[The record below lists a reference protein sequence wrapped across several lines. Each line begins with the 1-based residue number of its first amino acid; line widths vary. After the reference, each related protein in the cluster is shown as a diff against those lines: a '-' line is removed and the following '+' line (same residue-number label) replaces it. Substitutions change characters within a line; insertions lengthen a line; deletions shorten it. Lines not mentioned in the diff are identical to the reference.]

1 MDSKQLTPQ
10 LHVAAQITKDDI
22 PAIAAQG
29 FKVILNNRPDGEGED
44 QPPAAEIE
52 AAAKAHGLQYI
63 YQPVVGTAITDE
75 NAEQFGATIAACTK
89 NNNGPIFAHCRTGT
103 RCTILWMLSQA
114 KNQSADELL
123 ATAAKAGYSLEQ
135 VRGRIEGLGKSSA

>member
-10 LHVAAQITKDDI
+10 LHVASQISKDDI
-22 PAIAAQG
+22 PTIAALG

-44 QPPAAEIE
+44 QPLAAEIE
-52 AAAKAHGLQYI
+52 AEAKAHGIEYI

-75 NAEQFGATIAACTK
+75 NIENFGATTAANK
-89 NNNGPIFAHCRTGT
+89 GPIFAHCRTGT

-114 KNQSADELL
+114 KNQGADELL

-135 VRGRIEGLGKSSA
+135 VRGRLEGLNKK

>member
-10 LHVAAQITKDDI
+10 LHVASQISKDDI
-22 PAIAAQG
+22 PAIAALG

-44 QPPAAEIE
+44 QPLAAEIE
-52 AAAKAHGLQYI
+52 AEAKAHGVEYI

-75 NAEQFGATIAACTK
+75 NADNFGATIAA
-89 NNNGPIFAHCRTGT
+89 NEGPIFAHCRTGT

-114 KNQSADELL
+114 KDKSADELL
-123 ATAAKAGYSLEQ
+123 AIASKAGYSLEQ
-135 VRGRIEGLGKSSA
+135 VRGRLEGLYKD

>member
-10 LHVAAQITKDDI
+10 LYVAGQITKEDI
-22 PAIAAQG
+22 PTIAAQG

-44 QPPAAEIE
+44 QPLAVEIE
-52 AAAKAHGLQYI
+52 AEAKAHGLQYI

-75 NAEQFGATIAACTK
+75 NAEEFGATIAACA
-89 NNNGPIFAHCRTGT
+89 NDSNGPVLAHCRTGT

-114 KNQSADELL
+114 KKQRADELL
-123 ATAAKAGYSLEQ
+123 VTAAKAGYSLEQ
-135 VRGRIEGLGKSSA
+135 VRERLEGIGK

>member
-10 LHVAAQITKDDI
+10 LHVASQIKKDDI
-22 PAIAAQG
+22 PAIAALG
-29 FKVILNNRPDGEGED
+29 FKTILNNRPDGEGED
-44 QPPAAEIE
+44 QPTAAKIE

-63 YQPVVGTAITDE
+63 YQPVVGTAISDE
-75 NAEQFGATIAACTK
+75 DAENFGSNIA

-114 KNQSADELL
+114 KNQSADDLL

-135 VRGRIEGLGKSSA
+135 VRGRLDGISKNTT

>member
-10 LHVAAQITKDDI
+10 LHVASQISKEDI
-22 PAIAAQG
+22 PAIAALG
-29 FKVILNNRPDGEGED
+29 FKTILNNRPDGEGEG

-52 AAAKAHGLQYI
+52 AAAKAHGIQYI
-63 YQPVVGTAITDE
+63 YQPVVCTAISDE
-75 NAEQFGATIAACTK
+75 DAEEFGSNIANNA
-89 NNNGPIFAHCRTGT
+89 NNDGPIFAHCRTGT

-114 KNQSADELL
+114 KNQSADDLL

-135 VRGRIEGLGKSSA
+135 MRGRIEGLGKSSA

>member
-10 LHVAAQITKDDI
+10 LYVAGQITKEDI
-22 PAIAAQG
+22 PTIAAQG
-29 FKVILNNRPDGEGED
+29 FKVILNNRPDGEGEG

-63 YQPVVGTAITDE
+63 YQPVVGTAISDE
-75 NAEQFGATIAACTK
+75 NVEEFGATIAACA
-89 NNNGPIFAHCRTGT
+89 NSNNGPIFAHCRTGT

-114 KNQSADELL
+114 KKQSADELL

-135 VRGRIEGLGKSSA
+135 VRERLELLGKQSI

>member
-10 LHVAAQITKDDI
+10 LHVASQISKNDI
-22 PAIAAQG
+22 PTIAAQG
-29 FKVILNNRPDGEGED
+29 FKLILNNRPDGEGED
-44 QPPAAEIE
+44 QPLAAEIE
-52 AAAKAHGLQYI
+52 AEAKAHGIEYI

-75 NAEQFGATIAACTK
+75 NAENFGATIAA
-89 NNNGPIFAHCRTGT
+89 NEGPIFAHCRTGT

-114 KNQSADELL
+114 KDQGADELL

-135 VRGRIEGLGKSSA
+135 VRGRLVKLGKE

>member
-10 LHVAAQITKDDI
+10 LYVAGQITKDDI

-29 FKVILNNRPDGEGED
+29 FKVILNNRPDGEG
-44 QPPAAEIE
+44 QPLAAEIE
-52 AAAKAHGLQYI
+52 ATAKAHGLQYI

-75 NAEQFGATIAACTK
+75 NAEEFGATIAACI
-89 NNNGPIFAHCRTGT
+89 NNNSGPIFAHCRTGT

-114 KNQSADELL
+114 KNQSADDLL

-135 VRGRIEGLGKSSA
+135 VRERLEGLGKSSV

>member
-10 LHVAAQITKDDI
+10 LHVASQITKDDI
-22 PAIAAQG
+22 PTIAAQG
-29 FKVILNNRPDGEGED
+29 FKLILNNRPDGEGDD
-44 QPPAAEIE
+44 QPLASEIE
-52 AAAKAHGLQYI
+52 AEAKAHGIEYI

-75 NAEQFGATIAACTK
+75 NAENFGATIAA
-89 NNNGPIFAHCRTGT
+89 NPGPIFAHCRTGT

-114 KNQSADELL
+114 KDQSADELL

-135 VRGRIEGLGKSSA
+135 VRGRLEGLHQGNG

>member
-10 LHVAAQITKDDI
+10 LHVASQITKNDI
-22 PAIAAQG
+22 PAIAALG

-44 QPPAAEIE
+44 QPLAADIE
-52 AAAKAHGLQYI
+52 AEAKAHGIQYI

-75 NAEQFGATIAACTK
+75 NAENFGATIAA
-89 NNNGPIFAHCRTGT
+89 NEGPIFAHCRTGT
-103 RCTILWMLSQA
+103 RCTILWMLSKA
-114 KNQSADELL
+114 KDKSADELL

-135 VRGRIEGLGKSSA
+135 VRGRLEGLYKP

>member
-10 LHVAAQITKDDI
+10 LYVAGQITKEDI
-22 PAIAAQG
+22 PTIAAQG

-52 AAAKAHGLQYI
+52 AEAKAHGLQYI

-75 NAEQFGATIAACTK
+75 NAEEFGVTIAACA
-89 NNNGPIFAHCRTGT
+89 NESNGPVLAHCRTGT

-135 VRGRIEGLGKSSA
+135 VRERLEGITKNST

>member
-10 LHVAAQITKDDI
+10 LHVAAQISKDDI

-29 FKVILNNRPDGEGED
+29 FKVILNNRPDGEGEG

-52 AAAKAHGLQYI
+52 AAAKAHGVQYI
-63 YQPVVGTAITDE
+63 YQPVVGTAISDE
-75 NAEQFGATIAACTK
+75 NVKEFGATIAACA
-89 NNNGPIFAHCRTGT
+89 NSNNGPIFAHCRTGT

-114 KNQSADELL
+114 KKQSADDLL

-135 VRGRIEGLGKSSA
+135 VRERLELLGKQSI

>member
-1 MDSKQLTPQ
+1 MDNKQLTPQ
-10 LHVAAQITKDDI
+10 LHVASQISKDDI
-22 PAIAAQG
+22 PAIAALG

-44 QPPAAEIE
+44 QPLAAEIE
-52 AAAKAHGLQYI
+52 AEAKAHGIEYI

-75 NAEQFGATIAACTK
+75 NVENFGATISA
-89 NNNGPIFAHCRTGT
+89 NDGPIFAHCRTGT

-114 KNQSADELL
+114 KDKSADELL

-135 VRGRIEGLGKSSA
+135 VRGRLEGLYVRQTNIK

>member
-10 LHVAAQITKDDI
+10 LYVAGQITKEDI
-22 PAIAAQG
+22 PTIAAQG

-52 AAAKAHGLQYI
+52 AEAKAHGLQYI

-75 NAEQFGATIAACTK
+75 NAEEFGATIAACA
-89 NNNGPIFAHCRTGT
+89 NDSNGPVLAHCRTGT

-135 VRGRIEGLGKSSA
+135 VRERLIELGKDST

>member
-1 MDSKQLTPQ
+1 MESKQLTPQ
-10 LHVAAQITKDDI
+10 LHVASQITKEDI

-29 FKVILNNRPDGEGED
+29 FKVILNNRPDGEGEGEG

-52 AAAKAHGLQYI
+52 AAAKAHGIEYI

-75 NAEQFGATIAACTK
+75 NAEAFGATIAACI
-89 NNNGPIFAHCRTGT
+89 NGNSGPVFAHCRTGT

-135 VRGRIEGLGKSSA
+135 VRGRLDQLYKK

>member
-10 LHVAAQITKDDI
+10 LHVANQITKDDI
-22 PAIAAQG
+22 PAIAAEG

-44 QPPAAEIE
+44 QPLAAEIE
-52 AAAKAHGLQYI
+52 AEAKAHGIEYI

-75 NAEQFGATIAACTK
+75 NAKNFGATIAA
-89 NNNGPIFAHCRTGT
+89 NEGPIFAHCRTGT

-114 KNQSADELL
+114 KDKSADELL

-135 VRGRIEGLGKSSA
+135 VRGRLEGLYKA

>member
-10 LHVAAQITKDDI
+10 LHVASQISKDDI
-22 PAIAAQG
+22 PTIAAQG
-29 FKVILNNRPDGEGED
+29 FKMILNNRPDGEGEG
-44 QPPAAEIE
+44 QPLAAEIE
-52 AAAKAHGLQYI
+52 AEAKAHGIEYI

-75 NAEQFGATIAACTK
+75 NAENFGATIAA
-89 NNNGPIFAHCRTGT
+89 NEGPIFAHCRTGT

-114 KNQSADELL
+114 KDQSADELL

-135 VRGRIEGLGKSSA
+135 VRGRLERLYKS

>member
-1 MDSKQLTPQ
+1 MESKQLTPQ
-10 LHVAAQITKDDI
+10 LHVASQITKEDI

-29 FKVILNNRPDGEGED
+29 FKVILNNRPDGEGEG
-44 QPPAAEIE
+44 QALAADI
-52 AAAKAHGLQYI
+52 AAVAQKHGIKYI

-75 NAEQFGATIAACTK
+75 NVAEFAANIAACI
-89 NNNGPIFAHCRTGT
+89 NNNSGPILAHCRTGT

-135 VRGRIEGLGKSSA
+135 VRGRLEELGKNPA